1 MFGYKRVVIAQHE
14 CGLLLRDRS
23 FIDILGPGVY
33 RFVDLLGRIVIEVYD
48 LSKPEFAHTLVDFM
62 LKERADL
69 CAKHFQLIELGERQV
84 GLVYKNDKLT
94 GILPPATR
102 QLYWQGPVKVR
113 VDTVDIAEDF
123 RIPESLAVLLTRT
136 RPNAAPQGIVNM
148 IYAVEVGD
156 HQVGLLRVN
165 GELKETLGPGSYA
178 FWAFQRSIAVELID
192 KRVQT
197 LEVSGQEI
205 LTKDKV
211 SLRLN
216 LSASYLVVDPVKART
231 SVADYKDFLYR
242 ELQFGLRQAVGTR
255 SLDELLANK
264 GQLDKVIF
272 EHASAKVG
280 EHGLDLRSVG
290 VKDVILPGDMKDI
303 LNQVVEAEKV
313 AQANVI
319 KRREETAAT
328 RSLLNTAKLMDDN
341 PTLLRLK
348 ELETLEKV
356 TGKIERLTVFG
367 GLEGV
372 LQELVTI
379 KSPQGR

>member
-14 CGLLLRDRS
+14 RGLLFRDRS
-23 FIDILGPGVY
+23 FIEIMGPGVY
-33 RFVDLLGRIVIEVYD
+33 RYYDLLGRIGIERHD
-48 LSKPEFAHTLVDFM
+48 LSKPEFAHELVDFM

-69 CAKHFQLIELGERQV
+69 CAKHFQVIELGERQV
-84 GLVYKNDKLT
+84 GLVYKNDKLA

-102 QLYWQGPVKVR
+102 QLYWQGPVKVH

-123 RIPESLAVLLTRT
+123 RIPERLAVLLTRA
-136 RPNAAPQGIVNM
+136 RPNTAPQGIGNM

-165 GELKETLGPGSYA
+165 GELKETLAPGSYA

-205 LTKDKV
+205 LSKDRV

-216 LSASYLVVDPVKART
+216 LSASYLVKDPVQART

-272 EHASAKVG
+272 EHAAAKVS
-280 EHGLDLRSVG
+280 EHGLELRSVG

-313 AQANVI
+313 AQANNI
-319 KRREETAAT
+319 RRREETAAT

-379 KSPQGR
+379 KSP